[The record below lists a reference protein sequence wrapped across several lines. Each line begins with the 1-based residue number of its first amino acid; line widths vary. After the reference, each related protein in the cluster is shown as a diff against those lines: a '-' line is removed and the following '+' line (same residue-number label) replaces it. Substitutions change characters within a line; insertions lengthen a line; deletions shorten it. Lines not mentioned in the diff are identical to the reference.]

1 MSHSS
6 TRTSGTSA
14 TSVST
19 ATGGRSR
26 LKITL
31 SKGRNQFG
39 DLPPENEVLRAFLE
53 AAALG
58 EHKTVQK
65 MVKSANNVDDERY
78 LEFLLAAAT
87 AQGHSALHI
96 ACFNGHARVAQLLL
110 EAGADRERRTQ
121 HGRTALQYAEQQGH
135 RDIVE
140 LFARAP
146 QSPKAR
152 RRVRVGRRNL
162 LRRAACKR
170 SSLPPPRAG
179 GGVGRRRSARSRG
192 GRRGRGRSGSSGM
205 SGGGDRQLAA
215 GRSPSRAARRRRPSP
230 LRRPSASAGGG
241 GQSADADA
249 VLPGGV
255 NVNELMRI
263 AAETEAQSAT
273 PRPPLP
279 SLSTK
284 LSSKLKR

>member
-1 MSHSS
+1 
-6 TRTSGTSA
+6 
-14 TSVST
+14 VST

-110 EAGADRERRTQ
+110 EAGADRGRRTQ

-152 RRVRVGRRNL
+152 RRMSASGGWNL
-162 LRRAACKR
+162 LRRGGLQKVVTAAAAAAPAAESTPPPQRALSRR
-170 SSLPPPRAG
+170 SSW
-179 GGVGRRRSARSRG
+179 
-192 GRRGRGRSGSSGM
+192 SGSFRLERRM
-205 SGGGDRQLAA
+205 SGGGDASSSPPADRRLSR
-215 GRSPSRAARRRRPSP
+215 RSSAPSFPA
-230 LRRPSASAGGG
+230 LRRPSASAEGG
-241 GQSADADA
+241 GQPADADA

-263 AAETEAQSAT
+263 AAETEAQSVT
-273 PRPPLP
+273 PRPPPP
-279 SLSTK
+279 SLSTR